1 MRLIKMEQIK
11 SIQGIRL
18 LAILCI
24 FLSHTVVFLDIYN
37 NSLFSC
43 LGGSGVFTFFMISG
57 FLLSFKNRKIEKNKK
72 KDVLACAWKKVNK
85 YYTLYVITLLIAL
98 IAKFP
103 TTFSDFVLT
112 FVKGIFAL
120 SLTQSFVPH
129 VGIVNSFNGPAWFL
143 SALFGIWIINYSYPK
158 LINYFSS
165 EVGLN
170 SCLKIFLGILLLQ
183 CAYFFI
189 LKFFPYNCVPIDK
202 SVYYGWLTYYNPFFC
217 YSIYLEGVLLGR
229 YCGLR
234 IIKINYQKWLQFF
247 TIILTIFVF
256 NRHIFFYVPLVVII
270 EILVFV
276 GVCSIMTSGTIG
288 ESLLSSKIVVYL
300 GNISGYIFL
309 IHGVVNYN
317 LRSYLQPFIQG
328 KYLFVIS
335 IVITLFFSII
345 TDLLYKKRNKIIL

>member
-24 FLSHTVVFLDIYN
+24 FLSHTVAFLDIYN

-57 FLLSFKNRKIEKNKK
+57 FLLSFKKRIIEKKQNKE
-72 KDVLACAWKKVNK
+72 VFVCAWKKVNK
-85 YYTLYVITLLIAL
+85 YYTLYVITLLFAL

-103 TTFSDFVLT
+103 TTVNDFVLT

-129 VGIVNSFNGPAWFL
+129 VGIVNSLNGPAWFL

-165 EVGLN
+165 KVGLN
-170 SCLKIFLGILLLQ
+170 SCPKIFLGILLLQ
-183 CAYFFI
+183 CAFFSI
-189 LKFFPYNCVPIDK
+189 LKFVPYSRIPIDK
-202 SVYYGWLTYYNPFFC
+202 IVYYGWLTYYNPIFC

-229 YCGLR
+229 YCNLR
-234 IIKINYQKWLQFF
+234 IVKINYQKWLQLF
-247 TIILTIFVF
+247 TVILTIFVLC
-256 NRHIFFYVPLVVII
+256 NRHIFYYVPLVVII
-270 EILVFV
+270 EILVFG
-276 GVCSIMTSGTIG
+276 GVCSVMTPGTIG
-288 ESLLSSKIVVYL
+288 ESLLSSKIAVYL

-317 LRSYLQPFIQG
+317 LRSYFQPYIQG
-328 KYLFVIS
+328 KYLFVMS

-345 TDLLYKKRNKIIL
+345 TDLVYKKKKQD